1 MRWHCT
7 MICQNLF
14 TASGVKRRCSQLALR
29 HDPPAPLLAGGEVA
43 QLLHVHLGLAVRAVG
58 AESAARLEH
67 LRRGTKKIRAA
78 KKATLGDSRRTSANL
93 GESRRVSGE
102 SRLASTALHPR
113 QRTDTVTMP
122 ISPPVVGI
130 TCSQPEV

>member
-1 MRWHCT
+1 
-7 MICQNLF
+7 MIRQHRF
-14 TASGVKRRCSQLALR
+14 SQAERRRSFSMYTSASRCVQLAQR
-29 HDPPAPLLAGGEVA
+29 APPDLSTCGEEQKKYAPPKGE
-43 QLLHVHLGLAVRAVG
+43 
-58 AESAARLEH
+58 
-67 LRRGTKKIRAA
+67 
-78 KKATLGDSRRTSANL
+78 SRRTSANL
-93 GESRRVSGE
+93 GEPRRVSGE